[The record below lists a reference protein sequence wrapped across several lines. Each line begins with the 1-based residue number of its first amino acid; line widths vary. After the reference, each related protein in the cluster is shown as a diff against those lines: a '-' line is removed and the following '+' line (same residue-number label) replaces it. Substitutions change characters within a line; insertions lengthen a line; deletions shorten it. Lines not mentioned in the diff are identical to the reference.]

1 MLIPFIIGVPSFIG
15 LFVSLRWL
23 FIFNGKF
30 KALLSTFF
38 SAALCGIT
46 VRLVGV
52 IWMAHQ

>member
-1 MLIPFIIGVPSFIG
+1 
-15 LFVSLRWL
+15 
-23 FIFNGKF
+23 
-30 KALLSTFF
+30 LSTFF